1 MKIVSLKGTAGSRGI
16 VKVVRIV
23 GVGKVSEGG
32 REKWGYIVGV
42 VRVVEV
48 VGVEVYSEGKVLGVQ
63 GYWVSRGS
71 EIYSRSSED
80 TEVVEVVR

>member
-32 REKWGYIVGV
+32 REK
-42 VRVVEV
+42 
-48 VGVEVYSEGKVLGVQ
+48 
-63 GYWVSRGS
+63 
-71 EIYSRSSED
+71 
-80 TEVVEVVR
+80 